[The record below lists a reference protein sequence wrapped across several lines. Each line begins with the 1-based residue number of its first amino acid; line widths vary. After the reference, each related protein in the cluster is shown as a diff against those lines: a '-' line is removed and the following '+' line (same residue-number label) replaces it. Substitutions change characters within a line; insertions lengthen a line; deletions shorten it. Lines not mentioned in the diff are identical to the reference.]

1 MPVPRSAVLWII
13 GGKGSH
19 SVSRCLRANATIS
32 EPTITR
38 SSYPTSV
45 QQRCIYPQC
54 VVMSENPLVAL
65 AGAMRT
71 ALSTSL
77 ETAPKDK
84 ASQRARLDIIDMIP
98 DLQRALT
105 GERDTIRNM
114 TWSVKISTTYP
125 RYPSN

>member
-1 MPVPRSAVLWII
+1 
-13 GGKGSH
+13 
-19 SVSRCLRANATIS
+19 
-32 EPTITR
+32 
-38 SSYPTSV
+38 
-45 QQRCIYPQC
+45 
-54 VVMSENPLVAL
+54 MSENPLVAL

>member
-19 SVSRCLRANATIS
+19 SVSRCLRATATIS

-38 SSYPTSV
+38 SSHPTSV
-45 QQRCIYPQC
+45 QQRSIYPQC
-54 VVMSENPLVAL
+54 VVMSENHLVAL